1 MNESINEF
9 HINTS
14 ISDGFDRLT
23 ILKVKQKKLKD
34 EKKLLEI
41 KKEKELLE
49 KKLEVYFN
57 DTTNYYYR
65 ILFLVN
71 EKIWDLLD
79 EAKYNSPNN
88 DIELKNIGL
97 KKIITKED
105 SELKKIDTFLN
116 SDIKEQKGIKRK
128 KLLF

>member
-23 ILKVKQKKLKD
+23 ILKVKQKKIKD
-34 EKKLLEI
+34 ENKLLEI

-49 KKLEVYFN
+49 KKLEIYFN

-88 DIELKNIGL
+88 DIELKNYRAQEDYNERRFRI
-97 KKIITKED
+97 KKNRYIFK
-105 SELKKIDTFLN
+105 F
-116 SDIKEQKGIKRK
+116 RY
-128 KLLF
+128 